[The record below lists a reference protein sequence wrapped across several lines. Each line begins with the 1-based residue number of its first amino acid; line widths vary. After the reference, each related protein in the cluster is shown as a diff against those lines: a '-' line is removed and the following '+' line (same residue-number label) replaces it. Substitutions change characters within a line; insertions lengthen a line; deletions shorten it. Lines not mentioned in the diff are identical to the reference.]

1 MWNTTFVLNTHTGVP
16 RAGEDISVDQSDSRR
31 SGIPNENDPSPR
43 PPTPQRMP
51 RKTAGGSG
59 RTPWSADLREGS
71 TSRVVV
77 RAIAIDFDSA
87 DSSMLPHM
95 VRGGPMQ
102 RGPLVPDGHVALA
115 PRPPAMK

>member
-1 MWNTTFVLNTHTGVP
+1 MWNTTFVLNTYTDVP

-31 SGIPNENDPSPR
+31 FGNPNENDPSPR
-43 PPTPQRMP
+43 PPAPQRIP
-51 RKTAGGSG
+51 HERPGASG
-59 RTPWSADLREGS
+59 RTSWSADLREGS
-71 TSRVVV
+71 TGRVVI
-77 RAIAIDFDSA
+77 RPIAIDFDSA